1 MADFLCWIVGRIKET
16 RLQMISVSLLLFSS
30 KGDSVEMLVRE
41 AFFYVYNFIKNSA
54 ETRDVERSLTFIE
67 TLMNV
72 CEC

>member
-1 MADFLCWIVGRIKET
+1 
-16 RLQMISVSLLLFSS
+16 MISLSLLLFSS

-41 AFFYVYNFIKNSA
+41 ALFYVYNFIKNLA